1 MHHRAAVQRYA
12 SSVRGAA
19 VPDVLP
25 TACRPSAMQLDCGR
39 SPTTLE
45 APRGH
50 FFPES
55 GAISYT
61 VGRPVLRAFRN
72 CAGDFMRPRGWR
84 TAPKEC
90 ARMQP
95 SKRIAATLR
104 NRIRGLSQFI
114 KCRTNERGDFV
125 VGQTTQVGFPHF
137 MLACSVQT
145 HATHAIALQC
155 NSKAPE
161 IM

>member
-1 MHHRAAVQRYA
+1 MHHRAAVQSYA

-19 VPDVLP
+19 VPEVLP

-104 NRIRGLSQFI
+104 NRIRGLTLVVSQISRKISNFEVLNGPLKLNI
-114 KCRTNERGDFV
+114 GANRAYE
-125 VGQTTQVGFPHF
+125 
-137 MLACSVQT
+137 
-145 HATHAIALQC
+145 
-155 NSKAPE
+155 PE
-161 IM
+161 SEV